1 MRHSHKLVSGSSNL
15 SGPIMK
21 FTRKMTQAIVFRAI
35 NIDRA
40 CYMLTDKQWEEL
52 DKIKKILGEIDNDIQ
67 ARA

>member
-1 MRHSHKLVSGSSNL
+1 
-15 SGPIMK
+15 
-21 FTRKMTQAIVFRAI
+21 MTQAIVFRAI